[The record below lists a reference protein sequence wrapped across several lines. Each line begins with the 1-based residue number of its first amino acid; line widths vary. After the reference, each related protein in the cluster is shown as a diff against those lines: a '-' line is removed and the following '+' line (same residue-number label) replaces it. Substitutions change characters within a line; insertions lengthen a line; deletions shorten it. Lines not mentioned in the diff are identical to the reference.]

1 MKLFFIL
8 LGICLGLL
16 LLALLLSYVC
26 FRMAFYSPKRKHSD
40 SIDAILP
47 PSETYA
53 PYREQMR
60 VLTLQTRQIPYTPA
74 EITSFDGLK
83 LYGKYY
89 ECDPSAPM
97 EIMFPGYRGLAE
109 RDLCGGV
116 QRAFAVGHNV
126 LLVDQRACGTCEGK
140 VITFGI
146 YERLDCLAWI
156 RYAIERFGPDVR
168 IVLSGVSMG
177 AATVTL
183 AAGLDELPSNVFGVV
198 ADSGYS
204 SPKDIICKVIS
215 DMHLPSR
222 LAWPFVKLGAKLFGK
237 FDIEAASSM
246 EAVQKAKVPIYF
258 AHGEADDFVP
268 CHMTKQLYE
277 ACASKKTL
285 ALIPGAGHGLCYLVA
300 PDTYIETLKNAF

>member
-1 MKLFFIL
+1 MWFIL
-8 LGICLGLL
+8 ILAAL
-16 LLALLLSYVC
+16 LLAALLISYIC
-26 FRMAFYSPKRKHSD
+26 FRMAFYSPPRRDTESFE
-40 SIDAILP
+40 AVLP
-47 PSETYA
+47 PGETYA

-60 VLTLQTRQIPYTPA
+60 ALTIETRSFPYEPAQIR
-74 EITSFDGLK
+74 SVDGLK

-89 ECDPSAPM
+89 EYDPAAPI

-126 LLVDQRACGTCEGK
+126 LLVDQRACGKCDGS

-146 YERLDCLAWI
+146 MERKDCLIWI
-156 RYAIERFGPDVR
+156 QYVIGRFGPDVK
-168 IVLSGVSMG
+168 IILSGVSMG
-177 AATVTL
+177 AATVTM
-183 AAGLDELPSNVFGVV
+183 AAGMQDLPENVIGVV
-198 ADSGYS
+198 ADSGYT

-215 DMHLPSR
+215 DMRLPPK

-246 EAVQKAKVPIYF
+246 EAVKNAKIPIFF

-268 CHMTKQLYE
+268 CDMTKALYE
-277 ACASKKTL
+277 ACASEKSI
-285 ALIPGAGHGLCYLVA
+285 ALIPGAGHGLCYLVQPEEYA
-300 PDTYIETLKNAF
+300 AAIKKAF

>member
-1 MKLFFIL
+1 MKLFWIL
-8 LGICLGLL
+8 LGLCSALA
-16 LLALLLSYVC
+16 LLALLISYIC

-53 PYREQMR
+53 PYRQQMR
-60 VLTLQTRQIPYTPA
+60 ELTLQTRQIPYSPA

-116 QRAFAVGHNV
+116 QRAFAVGRNV
-126 LLVDQRACGTCEGK
+126 LLVDQRACGMCEGNI
-140 VITFGI
+140 ITFGI

-156 RYAIERFGPDVR
+156 RYAIERFGPDVK

-177 AATVTL
+177 AATVTM

-204 SPKDIICKVIS
+204 SPKDIICKVIG
-215 DMHLPSR
+215 DMHLPPQ
-222 LAWPFVKLGAKLFGK
+222 LGWPFVKLGAKLFGK

-268 CHMTKQLYE
+268 CHMTQQLYG
-277 ACASKKTL
+277 ACVSEKTL
-285 ALIPGAGHGLCYLVA
+285 VLIPNAGHGLCYLVA

>member
-1 MKLFFIL
+1 MKLFWIL
-8 LGICLGLL
+8 LGLCSALA
-16 LLALLLSYVC
+16 LLALLISYIC

-53 PYREQMR
+53 PYRQQMR
-60 VLTLQTRQIPYTPA
+60 ELTLQTRQIPYSPA

-116 QRAFAVGHNV
+116 QRAFAVGRNV
-126 LLVDQRACGTCEGK
+126 LLVDQRACGTCEGNI
-140 VITFGI
+140 ITFGI

-156 RYAIERFGPDVR
+156 RYAIERFGPDVK

-177 AATVTL
+177 AATVTM

-204 SPKDIICKVIS
+204 SPKDIICKVIG
-215 DMHLPSR
+215 DMHLPPQ
-222 LAWPFVKLGAKLFGK
+222 LGWPFVKLGAKLFGK

-268 CHMTKQLYE
+268 CDMTKALYE
-277 ACASKKTL
+277 ACVSEKTL
-285 ALIPGAGHGLCYLVA
+285 VLIPNAGHGLCYLVA